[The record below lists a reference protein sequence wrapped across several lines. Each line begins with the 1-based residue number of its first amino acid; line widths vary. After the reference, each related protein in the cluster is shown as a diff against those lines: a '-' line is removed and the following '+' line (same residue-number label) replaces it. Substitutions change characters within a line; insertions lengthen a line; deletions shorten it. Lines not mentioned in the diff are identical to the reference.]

1 MFKLAAAR
9 RVLAAPGRR
18 AMSGTS
24 IETGHT
30 LNTTFRQYAIPVIDT
45 TPGAAHHHH
54 EEVEL
59 WKKITAVGSV
69 VVSACFLNW
78 MATDHHHMHT
88 PPPYPCAH
96 GSNVLSLF
104 LGFRSVGGR
113 FPALFCAVLGRR
125 DGWNREAE
133 WGERSLKWAKA

>member
-1 MFKLAAAR
+1 MHSWSRQGAFAALSCWRAALDLMDVQAWAAR
-9 RVLAAPGRR
+9 RGRAAPGRR

-69 VVSACFLNW
+69 AVSACFLNW

-96 GSNVLSLF
+96 SPL
-104 LGFRSVGGR
+104 
-113 FPALFCAVLGRR
+113 
-125 DGWNREAE
+125 
-133 WGERSLKWAKA
+133 

>member
-96 GSNVLSLF
+96 LSNVLSPF
-104 LGFRSVGGR
+104 LGFRLCRRPFFG
-113 FPALFCAVLGRR
+113 AFCVSLAVETAG
-125 DGWNREAE
+125 NYREVE
-133 WGERSLKWAKA
+133 WARGL

>member
-9 RVLAAPGRR
+9 RVLTAPGRR

-88 PPPYPCAH
+88 PPPYPCALTALT
-96 GSNVLSLF
+96 SFLFSWVFALSAAVSRRFFVRF
-104 LGFRSVGGR
+104 L
-113 FPALFCAVLGRR
+113 AVETAGT
-125 DGWNREAE
+125 
-133 WGERSLKWAKA
+133 ERQNGARGL

>member
-69 VVSACFLNW
+69 AVSACFLNW

-88 PPPYPCAH
+88 PPPYPCALTSLLTSCLFSWVF
-96 GSNVLSLF
+96 GSI
-104 LGFRSVGGR
+104 GGR
-113 FPALFCAVLGRR
+113 FPGAFCVSLAVETAG
-125 DGWNREAE
+125 NYREVE
-133 WGERSLKWAKA
+133 WARGL